1 MLLPDSTSN
10 KSSWIDALCINQYD
24 EAEKERQVRNM
35 FHIYRKASTVLV
47 WLGPAGPGTCLG
59 ADIINVYDTIWQD
72 DRNDSFPQ
80 SVRSYLIRKTYYDNG
95 ASIFVDE
102 FLNDLREKPGSDDER
117 GGADT
122 LGLVSIALDGIA
134 DILGRAWIR
143 RTWIIQELAAATNVK
158 FHCGRSVLSYDGFFN
173 VIPHVANFLWQTRS
187 VLLASEEDPTVS
199 ECLRERPRDV
209 SGVYQMFHFDVD
221 IWDDGPASFRES
233 LPFTE
238 VLHQLRSF
246 VNDPGRMKSRRT
258 RTELLLV
265 FLIETMSRAFD
276 VSIAIDRVYSLM
288 AMADAISSAS
298 WGLTHSKRMPSSPQ
312 QLPVDYS
319 VGLQTAVL
327 RLLKIR
333 MNEVKDY
340 YVAIESLLLISR
352 SNKDYEKEDR
362 KTKLVLFSVCS
373 AYSSSP
379 SWLRFLEFDENHL
392 DRYVCQESQRKLVQ
406 VRSSWEWTQQDVTE
420 PDTLVMRGKALGRLS
435 VDSEGQA
442 SRAGVELP
450 CPLVQEFETCYEYD
464 KPVRA
469 LCQGCSDERPTAGHG
484 SNLDDTETGGERE
497 DPSEQRT
504 ALNHTRTFF
513 WRWQFP
519 LHARDGDVIVVF
531 PIGCALLRPSHG
543 GRYILIEKGLRK
555 AVVSA
560 EGQTYEVERTFIIKH
575 QEDLESFVLI

>member
-1 MLLPDSTSN
+1 M
-10 KSSWIDALCINQYD
+10 CINQYD

-47 WLGPAGPGTCLG
+47 WLGPAGPCTCLG
-59 ADIINVYDTIWQD
+59 ADIVNVYDMIWQN
-72 DRNDSFPQ
+72 DRNDSFTQ
-80 SVRSYLIRKTYYDNG
+80 AVISHLMRKLYYDND
-95 ASIFVDE
+95 ANIFVDE
-102 FLNDLREKPGSDDER
+102 FLNDLRQNPISSDER

-122 LGLVSIALDGIA
+122 LGLVSMALEGIA

-143 RTWIIQELAAATNVK
+143 RTWIIQEIAAAANVK

-187 VLLASEEDPTVS
+187 VFLAGEDDPTASES
-199 ECLRERPRDV
+199 LRERPRDV
-209 SGVYQMFHFDVD
+209 SGVYQMFHLGND
-221 IWDDGPASFRES
+221 IWSDGPASFRES

-258 RTELLLV
+258 QTELLLV
-265 FLIETMSRAFD
+265 FLMETISRAFD
-276 VSIAIDRVYSLM
+276 VSIAVDRVYSLM
-288 AMADAISSAS
+288 AMADVISSAS
-298 WGLTHSKRMPSSPQ
+298 WGLTHNKRMPSSPQ

-333 MNEVKDY
+333 MNEVKYY
-340 YVAIESLLLISR
+340 YVAIESLFLNSR
-352 SNKDYEKEDR
+352 SNRDYEKEDR

-379 SWLRFLEFDENHL
+379 SWLRLLEFDEFHM

-406 VRSSWEWTQQDVTE
+406 VRESWEWTEQDVTE
-420 PDTLVMRGKALGRLS
+420 PDTLVLRGKALGRLS
-435 VDSEGQA
+435 VDSEGQS
-442 SRAGVELP
+442 SRTWVELP

-464 KPVRA
+464 KPIRT
-469 LCQGCSDERPTAGHG
+469 LCQGCSNEPPTAGHE
-484 SNLDDTETGGERE
+484 SSLDDTGTGGERDE
-497 DPSEQRT
+497 PSEQRT
-504 ALNHTRTFF
+504 AVDHPRTFF

-531 PIGCALLRPSHG
+531 PIGCALLRPSQG
-543 GRYILIEKGLRK
+543 GRYTLIAKDLRK
-555 AVVSA
+555 PVVST
-560 EGQTYEVERTFIIKH
+560 EGPTYEVERTFIINH
-575 QEDLESFVLI
+575 QEDLENFVLI